1 VYQEHF
7 IDLCHLVGHPTPN
20 ESDPSGTRFAFELG
34 AGKIRFEG
42 WQATEGGKREVR
54 KALRRTLA
62 KYKLH
67 KDEEL
72 FEKAYGY
79 VKEYY

>member
-1 VYQEHF
+1 MSNFFQQTRTTETPIVVERIVDN
-7 IDLCHLVGHPTPN
+7 IDDIVRQL
-20 ESDPSGTRFAFELG
+20 RFPGL
-34 AGKIRFEG
+34 
-42 WQATEGGKREVR
+42 QSTEGGKREVR
-54 KALRRTLA
+54 KVLRRTLV

-67 KDEEL
+67 TDTEL

>member
-1 VYQEHF
+1 MRS
-7 IDLCHLVGHPTPN
+7 IL
-20 ESDPSGTRFAFELG
+20 
-34 AGKIRFEG
+34 FEG
-42 WQATEGGKREVR
+42 WQATESGKREVR

-79 VKEYY
+79 AKEE